1 VEWDPK
7 YNHLLNTV
15 KYGIHQSVVHLSPIS
30 SPPSQPWEPSSSARN
45 GACLVRSTLGR
56 MTWLRSSRSAMELD
70 RPCHLP
76 ARNGACLVRS
86 TLARMTWPRSSPLRH
101 GARPPACSPYPTTPA
116 ALRSVMEPGHADCLR
131 SATALRPPVAV
142 SLAARMLTL
151 RYHAG
156 SSRIPPLY
164 QPSALC
170 SKHERG
176 GGTYAVRVG

>member
-1 VEWDPK
+1 LCLVEWDPK

-30 SPPSQPWEPSSSARN
+30 SPPSQPWEPSSS
-45 GACLVRSTLGR
+45 
-56 MTWLRSSRSAMELD
+56 
-70 RPCHLP
+70 